1 MSKEIFDDPFQ
12 PVDQVTKKDLYAEKF
27 ISLSS
32 SDFRLIQ
39 RKLDGADESMARSL
53 EEQAAQFN
61 YKIGD
66 LKEELFDVSRLI
78 KTFKKENADLWL
90 ENLKL
95 KEKVKQLTIS
105 LRECEG
111 PPF

>member
-1 MSKEIFDDPFQ
+1 MANEIFDDPFQ
-12 PVDQVTKKDLYAEKF
+12 PVDQVAKKDSCTERF
-27 ISLSS
+27 MSLSS

-39 RKLDGADESMARSL
+39 RKLDGAEGSMGRSL
-53 EEQAAQFN
+53 DEQAANFN
-61 YKIGD
+61 NTIGD
-66 LKEELFDVSRLI
+66 LKEELIDGFRMI
-78 KTFKKENADLWL
+78 KTFEKENAALWL

-95 KEKVKQLTIS
+95 KDEVKQLTAS

>member
-1 MSKEIFDDPFQ
+1 MSVEFFDDPFQ
-12 PVDQVTKKDLYAEKF
+12 PVDHVAKKDSYTGSF
-27 ISLSS
+27 MSLSS

-39 RKLDGADESMARSL
+39 RKLDGAEESTARSL
-53 EEQAAQFN
+53 DEQAVQFRR
-61 YKIGD
+61 KISD
-66 LKEELFDVSRLI
+66 LNLEVCDGLRMI
-78 KTFKKENADLWL
+78 KTFEKENAALWL

-95 KEKVKQLTIS
+95 KEEVKQLKAS

>member
-1 MSKEIFDDPFQ
+1 MADETFDDAFQ
-12 PVDQVTKKDLYAEKF
+12 TVDEFPQVDSYAEKF
-27 ISLSS
+27 MSLSS

-39 RKLDGADESMARSL
+39 RKLDGAEASKARSL
-53 EEQAAQFN
+53 EEQAAHFRR
-61 YKIGD
+61 KISD
-66 LKEELFDVSRLI
+66 LKEELFDGFRMI
-78 KTFKKENADLWL
+78 KTFEKENAALWL

-95 KEKVKQLTIS
+95 KEEIKQLTTS

>member
-1 MSKEIFDDPFQ
+1 MANEIFDDPFQ
-12 PVDQVTKKDLYAEKF
+12 PVDQVAQKNPYTERF
-27 ISLSS
+27 MSLSS

-39 RKLDGADESMARSL
+39 RKLDGAEESMARSL
-53 EEQAAQFN
+53 EEQAAHFN
-61 YKIGD
+61 DKIGD
-66 LKEELFDVSRLI
+66 LKEELFNDYRMI
-78 KTFKKENADLWL
+78 KTFEKENAALWL

-95 KEKVKQLTIS
+95 KEEIKQLTTS

>member
-1 MSKEIFDDPFQ
+1 MSNEIFDDPFQ
-12 PVDQVTKKDLYAEKF
+12 PVDQIAKQDSYAERF

-39 RKLDGADESMARSL
+39 RKLDGVQASTANAL
-53 EEQAAQFN
+53 EEQAVQFGR
-61 YKIGD
+61 KISD
-66 LKEELFDVSRLI
+66 LKEDLFNDYLTI
-78 KTFKKENADLWL
+78 KTFEKENAALWL

-95 KEKVKQLTIS
+95 KDEVKQLTAS
-105 LRECEG
+105 LRECDG

>member
-1 MSKEIFDDPFQ
+1 MPNEIFDNPFQ
-12 PVDQVTKKDLYAEKF
+12 PVDEFPNKYAQTESF
-27 ISLSS
+27 MSLSS

-39 RKLDGADESMARSL
+39 RKLDGAEASTARSL
-53 EEQAAQFN
+53 EEQAVQFRR
-61 YKIGD
+61 KISD
-66 LKEELFDVSRLI
+66 LNLEVCDGLRIINSFE
-78 KTFKKENADLWL
+78 KENAALWL

-95 KEKVKQLTIS
+95 KDEVKQLTAS